1 LSSETIARNYAE
13 ALFALAEKGKSTE
26 RYADLLDA
34 VAHGIAAAPLVEAVL
49 MSPRVTKAQKSELL
63 ARALEGAPQD
73 FIRFLGAVIKRG
85 RQRLFGAMAVEFQGL
100 LDQKLSRVR
109 AAVTVARPVDEK
121 FRKQIAERLTA
132 VVGKEVLPHFHEDPS
147 LLGGLIVR
155 VGDRVFDGSVR
166 RRMTVLRRL
175 LLTR

>member
-1 LSSETIARNYAE
+1 LRSETIARNYAVT
-13 ALFALAEKGKSTE
+13 LFVLAEKDKATQQ
-26 RYADLLDA
+26 YADLLDA
-34 VAHGIAAAPLVEAVL
+34 VAHGIAAAPQVEAVL
-49 MSPRVTKAQKSELL
+49 MSPRVTKAKKADLL
-63 ARALEGAPQD
+63 ARAVAGAPRD
-73 FIRFLGAVIKRG
+73 FIRFLGAVVKRG
-85 RQRLFGAMAVEFQGL
+85 RQGLFGAMAVEFQGL
-100 LDQKLSRVR
+100 LDQKLQRVR

-121 FRKQIAERLTA
+121 FQKQVTERLTA
-132 VVGKEVLPHFHEDPS
+132 IVGKEVLPHFHEDPS